1 MRPISG
7 IAATL
12 VAVATALVLLVV
24 AVTPFLTPAWVSFEQ
39 ERADAAAW
47 TGYSRDDLRTATEA
61 ILTDLVVGP
70 PAFDVSIGGK
80 PVLIEAERSHMR
92 DVRRVFSGFYLA
104 GVVAFA
110 ILLAGRFAA
119 GRVKGWSPREFWG
132 AIRIGGLGLLLGVVV
147 AGIGSVVAFDVAFEA
162 FHKIFFSAGTYL
174 FDPQTDRLVQL
185 FPERFWS
192 ETAIAVGVL
201 AAGLSVVALAGA
213 ARRRAR
219 TDRDLE
225 AGVQ

>member
-7 IAATL
+7 IAASL

-47 TGYSRDDLRTATEA
+47 TGYSPDDLRTATDA

-110 ILLAGRFAA
+110 ILLAGRLAA
-119 GRVKGWSPREFWG
+119 GRVRGWSRREFWG

-147 AGIGSVVAFDVAFEA
+147 AGIVSVVAFDAAFEA
-162 FHKIFFSAGTYL
+162 FHEIFFSAGTYL

-185 FPERFWS
+185 FPEQFWS
-192 ETAIAVGVL
+192 ETAIAVGVM
-201 AAGLSVVALAGA
+201 AAGLSVAVLAGA
-213 ARRRAR
+213 ARRRSSA
-219 TDRDLE
+219 DRGSEDE
-225 AGVQ
+225 VR